1 MAPVRCTAI
10 ITIKHIVILSIL
22 MQNTN
27 QRLNTLQSIL
37 RIFLQS
43 MHTPQKVID
52 MLSHIG
58 ISISTDSIHAAVCS
72 MSAESQN
79 TLHTIGKS
87 LLALYAYDNFN
98 VDLKSQVPQAEK
110 SNEILKHLTSSLL
123 FMLEH
128 GVTKNDLKCLEELS
142 WKDLLHIHLELWD
155 ESAPKLSQC
164 DQFNTQIFLSDNMD
178 HYTFITAHAM
188 DVNNSTVSGNVH
200 PVVDLLAQ
208 DGIYDP
214 DADILDNPDISQHVI
229 LIHGDLGTGE
239 HLQSAQL

>member
-1 MAPVRCTAI
+1 MDEVHDEDDTYWDNLDDMDLNGFINGLLSCATSKSDGSDIKQMAPVRCTAI
-10 ITIKHIVILSIL
+10 ITIYTRNLLTV
-22 MQNTN
+22 
-27 QRLNTLQSIL
+27 
-37 RIFLQS
+37 

-58 ISISTDSIHAAVCS
+58 ISISTDSIHAA
-72 MSAESQN
+72 N

-87 LLALYAYDNFN
+87 LLALYAYDNFD

-110 SNEILKHLTSSLL
+110 SNETLKHLTSSLL
-123 FMLEH
+123 FLLEY
-128 GVTKNDLKCLEELS
+128 GVTTNDLKCSEE
-142 WKDLLHIHLELWD
+142 
-155 ESAPKLSQC
+155 
-164 DQFNTQIFLSDNMD
+164 F
-178 HYTFITAHAM
+178 
-188 DVNNSTVSGNVH
+188 GNIH

-208 DGIYDP
+208 GGIYDP